1 MAEVAGT
8 IVGVISLSL
17 QLYDKLSEY
26 TNGVK
31 DAKKKAEQITRELDT
46 LVDLLEHLETATS
59 RMDPTTP
66 VALVKAIIQQCALSI
81 ESIRTKVGD
90 DTPSTSSSRFSTQS
104 RKVMK
109 RLAYPFKESDI
120 KYWRDAL
127 SSIRQNLQIAL
138 QALEM

>member
-31 DAKKKAEQITRELDT
+31 DARKKAEQITRELDT

-66 VALVKAIIQQCALSI
+66 IALVKAIIQQCALSI

-104 RKVMK
+104 RKVIK

-120 KYWRDAL
+120 KY
-127 SSIRQNLQIAL
+127 
-138 QALEM
+138 

>member
-1 MAEVAGT
+1 MAE
-8 IVGVISLSL
+8 
-17 QLYDKLSEY
+17 LYDKLSEY

-66 VALVKAIIQQCALSI
+66 IALVKTIIQQCALSI
-81 ESIRTKVGD
+81 ESIRSKVGD
-90 DTPSTSSSRFSTQS
+90 DTPSTNSSRFSTQS
-104 RKVMK
+104 RKVIK

>member
-1 MAEVAGT
+1 MAEVTGT

-17 QLYDKLSEY
+17 QLYDKISEY
-26 TNGVK
+26 TNSVK
-31 DAKKKAEQITRELDT
+31 DAKTKAEQITRELDT
-46 LVDLLEHLETATS
+46 LVDLLEYLETATS

-66 VALVKAIIQQCALSI
+66 IALVKAIIQQCALSI
-81 ESIRTKVGD
+81 ESIRTRVGNSA
-90 DTPSTSSSRFSTQS
+90 PATSSSRFSAQS
-104 RKVMK
+104 RKVIN